1 MRKEFACSFE
11 YGGETYAFSIWAENW
26 DQAEDMLSV
35 MAITGRVDGEIQWTD
50 EEELDEPP
58 TWILWGMT
66 SGEA

>member
-1 MRKEFACSFE
+1 MRKE
-11 YGGETYAFSIWAENW
+11 AENW

-58 TWILWGMT
+58 TWMLWGMT